1 MNQSANNGPCAGSL
15 HRALPDR
22 TASYSAQ
29 EDPGAHAASCS
40 GSCSAA
46 CAERC
51 TCSHL
56 QTKLQKQS
64 HCIQSHCALRLPA
77 VQRIPQPRHVTRFD
91 GLQLLHRAV
100 PEPRLR
106 QQIAADGRVAFISVS
121 FLRPTRF
128 RPEPGSN
135 PISTTVTMLNR
146 ILFGLLKFYFTL
158 NTGRKKTS
166 YTFF

>member
-64 HCIQSHCALRLPA
+64 HCIQSHCALHLPA

-91 GLQLLHRAV
+91 GLQLLHRAL

-106 QQIAADGRVAFISVS
+106 QIARLQLLA
-121 FLRPTRF
+121 
-128 RPEPGSN
+128 
-135 PISTTVTMLNR
+135 
-146 ILFGLLKFYFTL
+146 GLLSFQSAFYVLHNFVL
-158 NTGRKKTS
+158 NLGPIQLPPP
-166 YTFF
+166 

>member
-40 GSCSAA
+40 GSCSAG

-64 HCIQSHCALRLPA
+64 HCIQSHCASRLPA

-100 PEPRLR
+100 PDPL
-106 QQIAADGRVAFISVS
+106 QA
-121 FLRPTRF
+121 
-128 RPEPGSN
+128 
-135 PISTTVTMLNR
+135 STDCSCLA
-146 ILFGLLKFYFTL
+146 GLLSFQSAFYVLHDFIL
-158 NTGRKKTS
+158 NLGPIQLAPP
-166 YTFF
+166 